1 MRKLLLFTALSLAAF
16 SVAAQQQRA
25 KKPPAPQPQ
34 QASPEAGKRENA
46 YEYRLRTEG
55 AAGGT
60 QPVPERQLEGV
71 GAGAGPHLDYDLELQ
86 RRTGKEVIAP
96 AR

>member
-1 MRKLLLFTALSLAAF
+1 
-16 SVAAQQQRA
+16 
-25 KKPPAPQPQ
+25 
-34 QASPEAGKRENA
+34 
-46 YEYRLRTEG
+46 
-55 AAGGT
+55 
-60 QPVPERQLEGV
+60 V